1 MAETYTHGI
10 WLVRHGEED
19 AFVAAWREF
28 ASWGST
34 WPGCGTPRLV
44 RDRYF
49 EAVRGQL
56 PAYKHWLTPI
66 E

>member
-1 MAETYTHGI
+1 
-10 WLVRHGEED
+10 
-19 AFVAAWREF
+19 
-28 ASWGST
+28 
-34 WPGCGTPRLV
+34 V